1 MLKIYDKNMKAIGV
15 LENAFSA
22 SVQRRANQLWTAS
35 FSLPENDP
43 KNNLCKYFNYV
54 EFIGASGR
62 NYGLYRIM
70 PKETRK
76 SEGVITYQCEHVL
89 ATLLDDVIDG
99 YLQFANYTTK
109 DVIEALLD
117 LQTTKNWVLGQ
128 CDFTRYFHYSFEN
141 ENGLLAPLL
150 SIPRPFDEPYLFTF
164 DTTVYPWVL
173 NLVRPS
179 DEVMAEIRWGKDMID
194 FNEVIDPTEI
204 VNYIIPKG
212 AGEGVN
218 QLTIESVNGGKN
230 YLKDDASIAEW
241 GLHKYIWV
249 DRRFEIPE
257 SLKASAQALL
267 NQWKDPK
274 ISFECSSTDLSI
286 LPEYSHEQKVLYGV
300 TRIIV
305 EDKEYLARIVG
316 ESISDILGK
325 EHEVT
330 YEINNK
336 LDDIATTQ
344 ADMERRIQVNEAY
357 SQGATNIMNF
367 TYQDNCDQNTPALIP
382 IYIDDDVVNVN
393 TCELTFRTKKFRAYS
408 RATKGGGAIVKSTSA
423 GGGVQTTTASGGG
436 TVRTTKSG
444 GGSTRTSSSNGV
456 HRHRLFQYG
465 GTYNGDF
472 PGPFGF
478 GLYYAPRAS
487 DGTAR
492 GATIIA
498 GVHEGNIYTDTADG
512 SHTHTVNIPA
522 HSHEFEVPNHTHN
535 ITLQPHTHDIELP
548 DHTHEIDFGIYELDE
563 TPTNVQIRVDG
574 NIVNFSGTS
583 GDRIDLIPYLAKDES
598 GRITRG
604 RHEISIYPNSLARI
618 EADVILRVFIRS
630 KLGGVY

>member
-1 MLKIYDKNMKAIGV
+1 
-15 LENAFSA
+15 
-22 SVQRRANQLWTAS
+22 SVQRRANQLWTTS
-35 FSLPENDP
+35 FSMPIDDP
-43 KNNLCKYFNYV
+43 KNELCNYFNFV

-99 YLQFANYTTK
+99 YLQFTNYTTEE
-109 DVIEALLD
+109 VINDLLK
-117 LQTTKNWVLGQ
+117 LQTTKNWVLKR
-128 CDFTRYFHYSFEN
+128 CDFKRYFHYSFEN
-141 ENGLLAPLL
+141 ENGLLAPLF
-150 SIPRPFDEPYLFTF
+150 SIPKPFDEPYLFTF
-164 DTTVYPWVL
+164 DTTVYPWEL
-173 NLVRPS
+173 SLVRPS
-179 DEVMAEIRWGKDMID
+179 DEVMSEIRWGKDMMD
-194 FNEVIDPTEI
+194 FNEVIDPTDI

-241 GLHKYIWV
+241 GVHKYIWI
-249 DRRFEIPE
+249 DQRFEDAE
-257 SLKASAQALL
+257 SLKANAQSLL

-274 ISFECSSTDLSI
+274 ISFECPSTDLSI
-286 LPEYSHEQKVLYGV
+286 LPEYSHEQKFLYGV

-336 LDDIATTQ
+336 LDDIAVTQ
-344 ADMERRIQVNEAY
+344 ADIERRIQVNEAY
-357 SQGATNIMNF
+357 SQGATNILNF

-423 GGGVQTTTASGGG
+423 GGGVQTTTASGGRVQTTTASGGG

-444 GGSTRTSSSNGV
+444 GGSTRTSSSNGI
-456 HRHRLFQYG
+456 HRHRVFQYG
-465 GTYNGDF
+465 GTYDGNF

-492 GATIIA
+492 GATILA
-498 GVHEGNIYTDTADG
+498 GIHEGNIYTDSADG
-512 SHTHTVNIPA
+512 SHTHTVNIPN
-522 HSHEFEVPNHTHN
+522 HSHEFEVPNHTHNITLQPHTHN

-548 DHTHEIDFGIYELDE
+548 DHTHEIDFGIYELNE
-563 TPTNVQIRVDG
+563 TPSNVEIRVDG
-574 NIVNFSGTS
+574 NKVDFSGTS

-604 RHEISIYPNSLARI
+604 RHEITIHPNALARI